1 MYYRRK
7 ILLSL
12 LELFGNELER
22 TRLQKLLMLFSQKQ
36 EIPAFDFVPYKY
48 GCFSFQANADLHT
61 MIKYGQVSM
70 QMKKWIRTE
79 EKSRLNELTPMDRQ
93 VLIELEKEYGNISA
107 QKLIEFTYK
116 KYPYYAV
123 NSTIL
128 EKILGIEE
136 QKNVTT
142 YLEGVPEN
150 PCLFT
155 IGYEGVTLEAY
166 MNKLIL
172 NGVKALVDVRKN
184 AMSMKY
190 GFNKSQ
196 LKKACEGVGI
206 QYIHFS
212 EVGIQSAKRKELNTQ
227 DDYNRLFVEYKKTV
241 LPETIATQKEIAEV
255 IRKYNRVAL
264 TCFEAESCQCHRRPL
279 AEYLIENQELNLEL
293 IHL

>member
-12 LELFGNELER
+12 LEMFGNELEK

-48 GCFSFQANADLHT
+48 GCFSFQANADLLT

-70 QMKKWIRTE
+70 QMKKWVRTE

-93 VLIELEKEYGNISA
+93 VLIELEKEYGNISV

-128 EKILGIEE
+128 EKVLGKEE
-136 QKNVTT
+136 QKRVTAH
-142 YLEGVPEN
+142 LAGIPKN

-279 AEYLIENQELNLEL
+279 AEYLIQNQELNLEL